1 MTPKLVVPPL
11 ACDCHMHVYDDRFS
25 VLPSAPFKPP
35 HAPVGAYQA
44 VQRELGLQRVI
55 VVQPIGYGFDNTCTL
70 ESMAA
75 LGPNA
80 RGVVIVPPDVADAEL
95 QRLHELGVRG
105 VRFMLLPGGP
115 LGWDALE
122 PMAARIA
129 PLGWNINLQLDGRT
143 LPDHEAV
150 LRRLPCPLVIDHN
163 GKFLEPVAPEH
174 ASFRALLGLLDTGRC
189 WVKLSAPYETSKV
202 GPPLYDDVSA
212 LSKAMVRAN
221 PQRCL
226 WASNWPHP
234 NQKTLPESAAM
245 LDLLLEWADDDATRR
260 LILADNPAALYG
272 YGVPAG

>member
-1 MTPKLVVPPL
+1 MTPKLVAPPL
-11 ACDCHMHVYDDRFS
+11 ACDCHMHVYDERFA

-35 HAPVGAYQA
+35 HAPVEAYRA

-75 LGPNA
+75 LGPEA
-80 RGVVIVPPDVADAEL
+80 RGVAIVRPDVSDAEL

-105 VRFMLLPGGP
+105 VRFMMLPGGP
-115 LGWDALE
+115 LGWDELE

-143 LPDHEAV
+143 LPEHEAM
-150 LRRLPCPLVIDHN
+150 LRRLPCRLVIDHN

-174 ASFRALLGLLDTGRC
+174 PSFRCLLGLLDTGRV
-189 WVKLSAPYETSKV
+189 WVKLSAPYETSKI
-202 GPPLYDDVSA
+202 GAPHYDDVA
-212 LSKAMVRAN
+212 VLAKAMARTN

-234 NQKTLPESAAM
+234 NQPRLPECAAM
-245 LDLLLEWADDDATRR
+245 LDLLLEWADSDTTRR
-260 LILADNPAALYG
+260 QILSDNPAQLYG
-272 YGVPAG
+272 Y